1 MASLRVWER
10 ERVER
15 DTIIVLV
22 LVAKCDEQG
31 MDKACAIDW
40 DPSHGARGEGSH
52 NFKSIHCE
60 VNQIENQ
67 LSEFKLL
74 I

>member
-1 MASLRVWER
+1 MGGLNQPPPGQRAHFQYAGLNRVKWRVCER

-31 MDKACAIDW
+31 MDKACAI
-40 DPSHGARGEGSH
+40 E
-52 NFKSIHCE
+52 KI
-60 VNQIENQ
+60 
-67 LSEFKLL
+67 L
-74 I
+74 